1 MLGSLKKTFW
11 MVLAPAGALLLLA
24 GLARSAGIGP
34 PAALTLPA
42 FVPPLLF
49 VLSAVFAIALPVFW
63 RTLFAHRMQH
73 QQVVSEPVWIQFERR
88 LIVIALV
95 SAYLLIPAMW
105 WAFDDFYFLGMA
117 LMALYA
123 GYYFYPSRRRIQ
135 FDRRLFRVRQ
145 A

>member
-1 MLGSLKKTFW
+1 MPGPLKKTYW

-24 GLARSAGIGP
+24 GLGP
-34 PAALTLPA
+34 SAALP
-42 FVPPLLF
+42 
-49 VLSAVFAIALPVFW
+49 LPVFW
-63 RTLFAHRMQH
+63 RTLFAHRIQH
-73 QQVVSEPVWIQFERR
+73 QQAVSEPVWIQFERR

-95 SAYLLIPAMW
+95 SAYLLIPAVW

-135 FDRRLFRVRQ
+135 FDRRLFRVR
-145 A
+145 